1 MTTTPLP
8 LITALARSGALD
20 RAWALFEA
28 GGYVA
33 AKDSPAALAVKGRLL
48 KDRALKA
55 SGAARRELFALSADA
70 YAAADGLSP
79 APYLLINVATLAYL
93 SGDHA
98 KGAEIA
104 RAVLARLDAGEEI
117 SETPYWLD
125 ATRAEALLLTGDVSK
140 ANAAMTSAIA
150 RAPDSWSDHASTL
163 RQLRLIENERGA
175 DAGWLDPHRPPQ
187 SLHFAGHLG
196 VAGDDAFALRTR
208 VDAVLSQERIGFGY
222 GALAAGADIIIAE
235 SLLAHGADL
244 HVVLPV
250 RQNIYFEQSVER
262 IGGDWSARYAAC
274 LDGAASITEATE
286 VKGAFEPLTVALA
299 GDISMG
305 SAVLNARMLE
315 SSAFQLI
322 VADEGPGAYG
332 SGVYSARDGARWAAS
347 GHRQIILRSPRSD
360 VISASGSVAMER
372 PVPSRRLAAIIHAVI
387 LGTEALEEANWPL
400 LDAHIFAPLR
410 AAVERTSVQPMLI
423 GSWGSQRTM
432 AFAEVCAAHT
442 VAKAM
447 LDCFAAIDLAAHGL
461 PPGLALT
468 IGGHY
473 DIAHVSPADGAVIND
488 IYGHGVARATDIATQ
503 AHPGSFTVSD
513 VFARALA
520 FQTGSDIRAEH
531 VGELFSGGDGEPMK
545 LFAVRAG

>member
-1 MTTTPLP
+1 MTATPLP

-33 AKDSPAALAVKGRLL
+33 ATENPAALAVKGRLL

-55 SGAARRELFALSADA
+55 SGTARRELFALSANA
-70 YAAADGLSP
+70 YAAADSLSP
-79 APYLLINVATLAYL
+79 APYLLINVATLAFL

-104 RAVLARLDAGEEI
+104 HAVLTRLDAGSAI
-117 SETPYWLD
+117 AETPYWLE
-125 ATRAEALLLTGDVSK
+125 ATRAEASLLTGDVNK

-150 RAPDSWSDHASTL
+150 HAPDSWSDHASTL
-163 RQLRLIENERGA
+163 RQLGLIHDETGSGA
-175 DAGWLDPHRPPQ
+175 AWLDEHRPPQ

-196 VAGDDAFALRTR
+196 VAGDDAVALRTR
-208 VDAVLSQERIGFGY
+208 VDAVLTQERIGFGY

-235 SLLAHGADL
+235 SLLARGADL

-274 LDGAASITEATE
+274 LDGAASITEATQ

-315 SSAFQLI
+315 SSAVQLI
-322 VADEGPGAYG
+322 IADEAMGAYG

-360 VISASGSVAMER
+360 IISASGTIAQER
-372 PVPSRRLAAIIHAVI
+372 PVPSRRLAAIIHGVI
-387 LGTEALEEANWPL
+387 LGSEALEEADWPNVE
-400 LDAHIFAPLR
+400 AHIFAPLR
-410 AAVERTSVQPMLI
+410 AAIERTSVQPMLF
-423 GSWGSQRTM
+423 GTWGSHRTM
-432 AFAEVCAAHT
+432 AFAEVRAAHT
-442 VAKAM
+442 VAQAM
-447 LDCFAAIDLAAHGL
+447 LDCFAAIDLASCGL
-461 PPGLALT
+461 PPGLSLT

-473 DIAHVSPADGAVIND
+473 DIAHVSPADGAIIND
-488 IYGHGVARATDIATQ
+488 IYGQGVAHAAVITAH

-520 FQTGSDIRAEH
+520 FQTGSNVRAEH
-531 VGELFSGGDGEPMK
+531 VGEFFLGDGGEPMK
-545 LFAVRAG
+545 LFAVRTS